1 MLTAVWYILHTSHP
15 PKVHPSS
22 ENRSPS
28 KTVPAKILFMR
39 KPLTNNLVFQIIVL
53 ALILCLPARQTLNAA
68 FSANPAAKH
77 PLSLAEELFRR
88 ASDMNQALHGR
99 PLEERGA
106 GDYLR
111 LLDAYNQVVRLNTDN
126 YFSAESLA
134 KRAELQREMADV
146 TGDSAL
152 YQQAIETFRQIL
164 TQHPHSAFVGDAL
177 INIAEI
183 YEENLQDL
191 DGAVAAYKELVAYF
205 PASVMAR
212 EARAVITRFEAQL
225 GNRSV
230 DVVAAKRLNAN
241 GEVVGAAP
249 DVSQLTN
256 VRNFSGPDYA
266 RVVIDL
272 SKDAAFT
279 PTKIGGNRLS
289 IRLEDSAIA
298 PSLFGRRFIVGDT
311 HLLKRITVQESG
323 AANSSASEAHS
334 SSKAG
339 VQIEIEIGESSE
351 YTAFKL
357 ANPDRIVVDIHAAN
371 SVAKSRPGVDSAP
384 KEKAPEGEVEA
395 PVAKPAA
402 QPVDAIAKNATPAR
416 PKLEGSEAVAKA
428 NKANSSNRQQP
439 IMGLPEINEPIV
451 PHNPN
456 AARPANPADAQ
467 AGAIASTIDAK
478 VASGTSVKCVVIDA
492 GHGGHDTGTISGNG
506 MREKDLTLDV
516 ARRLRGYIK
525 RTYGDIEVVMTRDGD
540 YFVALEQRTA
550 IANARHAD
558 LFISV
563 HANSSQSKVA
573 SGVETYFVSPDK
585 AKTNEPATQE
595 PKQAAK
601 TIAEFAAEKTQAI
614 TASVTIGNRVAESRE
629 LARYIQSGLVRGIG
643 AASPR
648 TAANRGVKHAGFVV
662 LMGAAMPSVLA
673 EVSFLSNPK
682 DEALLQTS
690 QFRERIAASLFAGL
704 NAYLKKNRPA
714 ETKTK

>member
-1 MLTAVWYILHTSHP
+1 
-15 PKVHPSS
+15 
-22 ENRSPS
+22 
-28 KTVPAKILFMR
+28 MR
-39 KPLTNNLVFQIIVL
+39 KPLGKNPIFNIIVL
-53 ALILCLPARQTLNAA
+53 ALVLCLPARQTLNAA
-68 FSANPAAKH
+68 YSTTPASNS
-77 PLSLAEELFRR
+77 PRSLAEELFQR
-88 ASDMNQALHGR
+88 ASEMNNSLHGR
-99 PLEERGA
+99 PLEERST

-126 YFSAESLA
+126 YFSAESLV

-152 YQQAIETFRQIL
+152 YQQAIETFRQIV
-164 TQHPHSAFVGDAL
+164 TEHPHSAFVGDAL

-212 EARAVITRFEAQL
+212 EARAVITRFESQL

-230 DVVAAKRLNAN
+230 DVVASRKLNA
-241 GEVVGAAP
+241 GSEVASASP
-249 DVSQLTN
+249 DTPQLTN

-272 SKDAAFT
+272 SKDAIFT
-279 PTKIGGNRLS
+279 PTKIGNNRLS
-289 IRLEDSAIA
+289 IKLNDSIIS

-311 HLLKRITVQESG
+311 HLLKRIMVQEGG
-323 AANSSASEAHS
+323 AANASTSEANS
-334 SSKAG
+334 PIKSG
-339 VQIEIEIGESSE
+339 VQIEIEIGELSD

-357 ANPDRIVVDIHAAN
+357 ANPDRIVVDIHSAAA
-371 SVAKSRPGVDSAP
+371 VAKSRPTVETTP
-384 KEKAPEGEVEA
+384 KERPAEREVEA
-395 PVAKPAA
+395 TVTKPSA
-402 QPVDAIAKNATPAR
+402 QPRDAIAKNATPAR
-416 PKLEGSEAVAKA
+416 PKLEGSEAIAKA
-428 NKANSSNRQQP
+428 NKSNSSNRQQP
-439 IMGLPEINEPIV
+439 ILGLPEINEPIV

-456 AARPANPADAQ
+456 AARTPNPADAQ
-467 AGAIASTIDAK
+467 ASAIAGTIDAK

-492 GHGGHDTGTISGNG
+492 GHGGHDTGTISTNG

-525 RTYGDIEVVMTRDGD
+525 RTYADIEVVMTRDGD

-585 AKTNEPATQE
+585 AKANEQQTAESETAKPAVE
-595 PKQAAK
+595 NPV
-601 TIAEFAAEKTQAI
+601 EKAQPI

-714 ETKTK
+714 EAKAK

>member
-1 MLTAVWYILHTSHP
+1 
-15 PKVHPSS
+15 
-22 ENRSPS
+22 
-28 KTVPAKILFMR
+28 MR
-39 KPLTNNLVFQIIVL
+39 KPLANNLVFQIIVL

-68 FSANPAAKH
+68 FSANPASKH

-88 ASDMNQALHGR
+88 ASDMNNALHGR
-99 PLEERGA
+99 PLEERGT

-152 YQQAIETFRQIL
+152 YQQAIETFRQIV
-164 TQHPHSAFVGDAL
+164 TEHPHSAFVGDAL
-177 INIAEI
+177 IHIAEI

-230 DVVAAKRLNAN
+230 DVVAAKRLNPN
-241 GEVVGAAP
+241 GEVIGAAP
-249 DVSQLTN
+249 NVAQLTN
-256 VRNFSGPDYA
+256 VRNFSGSDYA

-272 SKDAAFT
+272 SKDVAFI
-279 PTKIGGNRLS
+279 PTKLDGNRLS
-289 IRLEDSAIA
+289 IKLDDSAIS

-311 HLLKRITVQESG
+311 HLLKRITVQEGG
-323 AANSSASEAHS
+323 AAHTAI
-334 SSKAG
+334 KAG

-371 SVAKSRPGVDSAP
+371 SVAKSPSTVESAP
-384 KEKAPEGEVEA
+384 KVKAAERAVEA
-395 PVAKPAA
+395 SNPKPAA
-402 QPVDAIAKNATPAR
+402 QPVDAIAKNPIPAR
-416 PKLEGSEAVAKA
+416 PRLEGSEAVAKA

-439 IMGLPEINEPIV
+439 IMGLPEISEPII

-467 AGAIASTIDAK
+467 AGAIAGTIDAK

-492 GHGGHDTGTISGNG
+492 GHGGHDTGTISSNG
-506 MREKDLTLDV
+506 MREKDLALDV

-525 RTYGDIEVVMTRDGD
+525 RTYADIEVVMTRDGD

-563 HANSSQSKVA
+563 HANSSPSKVA

-585 AKTNEPATQE
+585 AKANESQGPE
-595 PKQAAK
+595 PQKVAK
-601 TIAEFAAEKTQAI
+601 TIAEFAAEKEQAI

-662 LMGAAMPSVLA
+662 LLGAAMPSVLA

-714 ETKTK
+714 EAKAK

>member
-1 MLTAVWYILHTSHP
+1 
-15 PKVHPSS
+15 
-22 ENRSPS
+22 
-28 KTVPAKILFMR
+28 MR
-39 KPLTNNLVFQIIVL
+39 KPLSNNLAFRILVL
-53 ALILCLPARQTLNAA
+53 ALVLCLPARQTLNAA
-68 FSANPAAKH
+68 YSANPTSSNPH
-77 PLSLAEELFRR
+77 SLAEELFRR
-88 ASDMNQALHGR
+88 ASELNNSLHGR
-99 PLEERGA
+99 PLEERSP

-134 KRAELQREMADV
+134 KRAELQREMADG

-152 YQQAIETFRQIL
+152 YQQAIETFRQL
-164 TQHPHSAFVGDAL
+164 VAEHPHSAFVGDAL
-177 INIAEI
+177 ISIAEI

-212 EARAVITRFEAQL
+212 EARAVVTRFEAQL

-230 DVVAAKRLNAN
+230 DVIASRRPNLPGEMVSAPAN
-241 GEVVGAAP
+241 I
-249 DVSQLTN
+249 SQLTN

-272 SKDAAFT
+272 SKDVAFT
-279 PTKIGGNRLS
+279 PSRIGSNRLS
-289 IRLEDSAIA
+289 IKLDGSMVS
-298 PSLFGRRFIVGDT
+298 PSLFGRRFIVGDR
-311 HLLKRITVQESG
+311 HLLKRIIVQEGG
-323 AANSSASEAHS
+323 AANSSGGAANPTAES
-334 SSKAG
+334 G
-339 VQIEIEIGESSE
+339 VQIEIEIGELSE

-371 SVAKSRPGVDSAP
+371 AVAKSRATVESPA
-384 KEKAPEGEVEA
+384 KERSVEREA
-395 PVAKPAA
+395 DTTSAKPAA
-402 QPVDAIAKNATPAR
+402 QPVEAIAKNASPAR

-428 NKANSSNRQQP
+428 NRSTSSNRQP
-439 IMGLPEINEPIV
+439 AIMGLPEINEPIV

-456 AARPANPADAQ
+456 AARTPNPADAQ
-467 AGAIASTIDAK
+467 AGAIAGTIDAK

-506 MREKDLTLDV
+506 MREKDLALDV

-525 RTYGDIEVVMTRDGD
+525 RTYPDIEVVMTRDGD

-550 IANARHAD
+550 IANARRAD

-563 HANSSQSKVA
+563 HANSSQSKAA

-585 AKTNEPATQE
+585 AKAGEGQTPEPQ
-595 PKQAAK
+595 KAAK
-601 TIAEFAAEKTQAI
+601 TIAEFAAEKEQAI

-714 ETKTK
+714 ETKAK

>member
-1 MLTAVWYILHTSHP
+1 
-15 PKVHPSS
+15 
-22 ENRSPS
+22 
-28 KTVPAKILFMR
+28 MR
-39 KPLTNNLVFQIIVL
+39 KPLSNNLVFKVIVL
-53 ALILCLPARQTLNAA
+53 ALVLCLPAKQTLNAA
-68 FSANPAAKH
+68 YSISPTSNSPR
-77 PLSLAEELFRR
+77 SLAEELFQR
-88 ASDMNQALHGR
+88 ASDMNNSLHGR
-99 PLEERGA
+99 PLEERST

-126 YFSAESLA
+126 YFSTESLT

-152 YQQAIETFRQIL
+152 YQQAIETFRQIIAE
-164 TQHPHSAFVGDAL
+164 HPHSAFVGDAL

-205 PASVMAR
+205 PNSIMAR
-212 EARAVITRFEAQL
+212 EARAVIIRFESQL

-230 DVVAAKRLNAN
+230 DVVASKRLNAG
-241 GEVVGAAP
+241 GEVVSAP
-249 DVSQLTN
+249 LAIPQLTN

-272 SKDAAFT
+272 SKDATFT
-279 PTKIGGNRLS
+279 STKIGNNRLS
-289 IRLEDSAIA
+289 IKLNDSIIS

-311 HLLKRITVQESG
+311 HLLKRIMVQEG
-323 AANSSASEAHS
+323 GTANSSTGNGS
-334 SSKAG
+334 SYTGAG
-339 VQIEIEIGESSE
+339 VQIEIEIGESSD

-357 ANPDRIVVDIHAAN
+357 AEPDRIVVDIHSAA
-371 SVAKSRPGVDSAP
+371 SVAKSRITVESTS
-384 KEKAPEGEVEA
+384 KEKPAEREVEA
-395 PVAKPAA
+395 TPAKPST
-402 QPVDAIAKNATPAR
+402 QPSDAIAKNATPAR
-416 PKLEGSEAVAKA
+416 PKLEGSEAIAKA
-428 NKANSSNRQQP
+428 NKSNSSNRQQP

-456 AARPANPADAQ
+456 AARTPNSADAQ
-467 AGAIASTIDAK
+467 AGAIAGTIDAK

-492 GHGGHDTGTISGNG
+492 GHGGHDTGTISSNG

-516 ARRLRGYIK
+516 ARRLKGYIK
-525 RTYGDIEVVMTRDGD
+525 RTYADIEVVMTRDGD

-585 AKTNEPATQE
+585 AKANEQQTAEGETAKPAVAN
-595 PKQAAK
+595 P
-601 TIAEFAAEKTQAI
+601 AEKAQPI

-704 NAYLKKNRPA
+704 NAYLKKNRTT
-714 ETKTK
+714 ETQAK

>member
-1 MLTAVWYILHTSHP
+1 
-15 PKVHPSS
+15 
-22 ENRSPS
+22 
-28 KTVPAKILFMR
+28 MR
-39 KPLTNNLVFQIIVL
+39 KPLKNNLVFKVIVL
-53 ALILCLPARQTLNAA
+53 ALVLCLPAKQTLNAA
-68 FSANPAAKH
+68 YSTVSASNNPH
-77 PLSLAEELFRR
+77 SLAEELFQR
-88 ASDMNQALHGR
+88 ASEMNNALHGK
-99 PLEERGA
+99 PLEERST

-111 LLDAYNQVVRLNTDN
+111 LLDAYNQVIRLNTDN
-126 YFSAESLA
+126 YFSAESLI

-152 YQQAIETFRQIL
+152 YLQSIETFRQIIEE
-164 TQHPHSAFVGDAL
+164 HPHSAFVGDAL

-212 EARAVITRFEAQL
+212 EARAVVTRFESQL

-230 DVVAAKRLNAN
+230 DVVASRKLNAS
-241 GEVVGAAP
+241 GEVIGASP
-249 DVSQLTN
+249 DTPQLTN

-272 SKDAAFT
+272 SKDAVFT
-279 PTKIGGNRLS
+279 PTKIGNNRLNIKLS
-289 IRLEDSAIA
+289 DSVIS

-311 HLLKRITVQESG
+311 HLLKRIIVQENG
-323 AANSSASEAHS
+323 AANSSTSDAGS
-334 SSKAG
+334 SGKTG

-357 ANPDRIVVDIHAAN
+357 AEPDRIVVDIHSAA
-371 SVAKSRPGVDSAP
+371 SVAKSRVMVESTP
-384 KEKAPEGEVEA
+384 KEKLVEREVEA
-395 PVAKPAA
+395 TTAKPSAQPA

-416 PKLEGSEAVAKA
+416 PKLEGSEAIAKA
-428 NKANSSNRQQP
+428 NKSNSSNRQQP

-456 AARPANPADAQ
+456 AARTPDSADAQ
-467 AGAIASTIDAK
+467 ADAIAGKVDAK
-478 VASGTSVKCVVIDA
+478 MASGTSVKCVVIDA
-492 GHGGHDTGTISGNG
+492 GHGGHDTGTISSNG

-516 ARRLRGYIK
+516 ARRLKGYIK

-585 AKTNEPATQE
+585 AKAGEQQTAESDQAKPATE
-595 PKQAAK
+595 SP
-601 TIAEFAAEKTQAI
+601 AEKVQPI

-704 NAYLKKNRPA
+704 NAYLKKNRTA
-714 ETKTK
+714 EAK